1 LAKDQQLFLR
11 KTTGLVRAWGFW
23 DVFAANSWTNP
34 FVGYYTFFFLLYAP
48 FIPTGNLLICIVLG
62 IFLVLPQCAVY
73 AMLVSTMPRAGG
85 EYVWMSRIYRYPIIG
100 YVLTMVAWVIT
111 PLFWLAILAPA
122 IAGLY
127 FQPISV
133 ALGNIPLAI
142 WWMTPQGMFT
152 ACAFY
157 VAVGLVIMGA
167 GMRWTGRMITIGFTL
182 GGVIGV
188 LASIGIL
195 LAYKPADFINAY
207 NAFHAQQFGM
217 NDAYNGAVNLV
228 TQTWSTPIIN
238 LWDWSPNAIWNS
250 LPLLGFAA
258 FATSW
263 HMWGAPMYGEVKGA
277 SEMKVSFWT
286 MAGADVLNNLLMI
299 VYLLVWIG
307 LVGFPFYQS
316 SNLLY
321 GTFVWNGFSTA
332 SINNMM
338 PLYPTPTLYIYLLT
352 KSPILTIAVCLTGI
366 IFLSSMHPG
375 PCAILPPVR
384 VSFAM
389 AYDRVLPSFFAKLST
404 NRRVP
409 LIALGT
415 FSAIALIFGYLYWFT
430 PGFITLTLMGTLLI
444 IVSFMGTSIAGA
456 ILPYVRPETWKE
468 SSASKYKIG
477 NIPLITICG
486 ILAFAYF
493 LYLCYLWLSNP
504 IYGISNLQSTEF
516 FAIMYLAVIG
526 LYLVR
531 KWQLKKQGMA
541 IGRIFGEIP
550 SE

>member
-1 LAKDQQLFLR
+1 M
-11 KTTGLVRAWGFW
+11 RAWGFW

-85 EYVWMSRIYRYPIIG
+85 EYVWLSRIYRYPIIG

-167 GMRWTGRMITIGFTL
+167 GMRWTGRMLKIGFTL

-195 LAYKPADFINAY
+195 LAYKPADFVNAY

-250 LPLLGFAA
+250 LPLL
-258 FATSW
+258 
-263 HMWGAPMYGEVKGA
+263 VKDWP
-277 SEMKVSFWT
+277 E
-286 MAGADVLNNLLMI
+286 LEMI
-299 VYLLVWIG
+299 VD
-307 LVGFPFYQS
+307 
-316 SNLLY
+316 
-321 GTFVWNGFSTA
+321 
-332 SINNMM
+332 
-338 PLYPTPTLYIYLLT
+338 LT
-352 KSPILTIAVCLTGI
+352 KETIHRLA
-366 IFLSSMHPG
+366 
-375 PCAILPPVR
+375 
-384 VSFAM
+384 
-389 AYDRVLPSFFAKLST
+389 D
-404 NRRVP
+404 
-409 LIALGT
+409 
-415 FSAIALIFGYLYWFT
+415 
-430 PGFITLTLMGTLLI
+430 
-444 IVSFMGTSIAGA
+444 IVGG
-456 ILPYVRPETWKE
+456 V
-468 SSASKYKIG
+468 G
-477 NIPLITICG
+477 
-486 ILAFAYF
+486 
-493 LYLCYLWLSNP
+493 
-504 IYGISNLQSTEF
+504 
-516 FAIMYLAVIG
+516 VIVG
-526 LYLVR
+526 S
-531 KWQLKKQGMA
+531 Q
-541 IGRIFGEIP
+541 IGRIPKPDLGEFASKLEP
-550 SE
+550 GVRHAVASFRVDDPHT

>member
-1 LAKDQQLFLR
+1 MSKDQLFLR

-34 FVGYYTFFFLLYAP
+34 FVGYFTFFVLLYTP
-48 FIPTGNLLICIVLG
+48 FIPTGNILIVLVLG
-62 IFLVLPQCAVY
+62 IFLVLPQCLVY

-85 EYVWMSRIYRYPIIG
+85 EYVWMSRIYRWPVIG

-127 FQPISV
+127 FQPIAV
-133 ALGNIPLAI
+133 ALGNMPLAM
-142 WWMTPQGMFT
+142 WLMTRDGMFM

-157 VAVGLVIMGA
+157 VAVGLIIMGA
-167 GMRWTGRMITIGFTL
+167 GMRWCGRMLKIGFSL
-182 GGVIGV
+182 GGIIAV
-188 LASIGIL
+188 LVTIGIL
-195 LAYKPADFINAY
+195 LAYKPTDFVNAY

-217 NDAYNGAVNLV
+217 NDAYNGAVTLV
-228 TQTWSTPIIN
+228 AQTWSTPIIDP
-238 LWDWSPNAIWNS
+238 WDWSPNAILAS

-286 MAGADVLNNLLMI
+286 MAGADLLNNGLMLAYI
-299 VYLLVWIG
+299 LAWIG

-321 GTFVWNGFSTA
+321 GTFVWYGFNAA

-338 PLYPTPTLYIYLLT
+338 PLYPTPTLYVYLLT
-352 KSPILTIAVCLTGI
+352 RSPILTVAICLAGI

-375 PCAILPPVR
+375 PCAILPPIR

-389 AYDRVLPSFFAKLST
+389 AYDRVLPAFFAKLST
-404 NRRVP
+404 KRRIP
-409 LIALGT
+409 LVGLAI
-415 FSAIALIFGYLYWFT
+415 FSAIALIFGWLYWYI
-430 PGFITLTLMGTLLI
+430 PGFSTLTLMGTLLI
-444 IVSFMGTSIAGA
+444 IVSFMGTSLAGA
-456 ILPYVRPETWKE
+456 ILPFVRPDTWKE
-468 SSASKYKIG
+468 SSASKYKLG
-477 NIPLITICG
+477 KIPLITVAG
-486 ILAFAYF
+486 ILALVYFAY
-493 LYLCYLWLSNP
+493 LIYLWLSNP
-504 IYGISNLQSTEF
+504 IYGISNIQSTEF
-516 FAIMYLAVIG
+516 FGIMYAAVIC

-531 KWQLKKQGMA
+531 KWQLKRQGMGIA
-541 IGRIFGEIP
+541 KIFGEIP

>member
-1 LAKDQQLFLR
+1 LGSELFLR

-34 FVGYYTFFFLLYAP
+34 FVGYYTYFVLLYAP
-48 FIPTGNLLICIVLG
+48 FIPTGNLLIAVVLG
-62 IFLVLPQCAVY
+62 IFLVLPQCLVY

-85 EYVWMSRIYRYPIIG
+85 EYVWMSRIYRWPIVG
-100 YVLTMVAWVIT
+100 YVLTMVAWVVT

-122 IAGLY
+122 ICGLY
-127 FQPISV
+127 FQPIAV
-133 ALGNIPLAI
+133 ALGNMPLAL
-142 WWMTPQGMFT
+142 WFMTRDGMFLG
-152 ACAFY
+152 CVFY

-167 GMRWTGRMITIGFTL
+167 GMRWTGRMLKLGFSL
-182 GGVIGV
+182 GGIIAV
-188 LASIGIL
+188 LATIGIL
-195 LAYKPADFINAY
+195 LMYKPTDFVNAY
-207 NAFHAQQFGM
+207 NAFHTQQFGM
-217 NDAYNGAVNLV
+217 SDAYNGAINLV
-228 TQTWSTPIIN
+228 TQTWSTPIVN
-238 LWDWSPNAIWNS
+238 LWDWSPNAILSS
-250 LPLLGFAA
+250 LPLLGFTA

-286 MAGADVLNNLLMI
+286 MAGADLLNNALMI
-299 VYLLVWIG
+299 AYLLAWVA

-321 GTFVWNGFSTA
+321 GTFVWYGFDAS

-352 KSPILTIAVCLTGI
+352 KSPILTIAICLAGI

-389 AYDRVLPSFFAKLST
+389 AYDRVLPASFARLST
-404 NRRVP
+404 SRRIP
-409 LIALGT
+409 LVALGF
-415 FSAIALIFGYLYWFT
+415 FSAIALIFGWLYWYV
-430 PGFITLTLMGTLLI
+430 PGFTTLTLMGTLLI
-444 IVSFMGTSIAGA
+444 IVSFMGTSLAGA
-456 ILPYVRPETWKE
+456 ILPFVRPDTWKE

-477 NIPLITICG
+477 NIPLITVAG
-486 ILAFAYF
+486 VLAFAYF
-493 LYLCYLWLSNP
+493 VYLCYLWLSDP
-504 IYGISNLQSTEF
+504 IYGVSNLQSTEF
-516 FAIMYLAVIG
+516 FGIMYAAVIA

-531 KWQLKKQGMA
+531 KWQLQRHGMGIA
-541 IGRIFGEIP
+541 KIFGEIP